1 MPAAAVDS
9 HIQPGSSGPALD
21 PVETAVAEG
30 VAKVGTDMASPPA
43 KYRSCLSYSTI
54 NPLAYPF

>member
-1 MPAAAVDS
+1 MRKIIGDCHYLMPAAAVDS

-30 VAKVGTDMASPPA
+30 VAKVELTWLHRLQNID
-43 KYRSCLSYSTI
+43 
-54 NPLAYPF
+54 LA